1 MTDQQPTP
9 PASTDEAAAETT
21 VEVDLAAFLPEG
33 VTLGDDVEDGGSVE
47 GVQDVDLGGAVD
59 ADEVEPAASDHD
71 QAEVTGDG
79 PAPEVVPVVVDPPV
93 DTTVLERIEGEL
105 ADVSAALTAIDEGD
119 LGRSRLLTDLLGPA
133 AEA

>member
-1 MTDQQPTP
+1 
-9 PASTDEAAAETT
+9 
-21 VEVDLAAFLPEG
+21 
-33 VTLGDDVEDGGSVE
+33 
-47 GVQDVDLGGAVD
+47 
-59 ADEVEPAASDHD
+59 
-71 QAEVTGDG
+71 VTGDG